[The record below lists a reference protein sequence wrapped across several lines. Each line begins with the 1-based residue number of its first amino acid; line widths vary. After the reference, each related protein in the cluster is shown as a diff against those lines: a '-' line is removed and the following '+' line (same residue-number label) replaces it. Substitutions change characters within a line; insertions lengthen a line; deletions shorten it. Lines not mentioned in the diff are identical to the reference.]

1 MKKLLSII
9 AILSLS
15 LTVWAKDY
23 NKAMTEAIDKMY
35 ESRTSQEY
43 LEMAN
48 VFDRIGSAEQDK
60 WLPYYYSAFCYTML
74 STNTKEPGSIDE
86 YLDKADEYLA
96 TAERLNGDQVEVLAM
111 KGFTAMLRISVDPGT
126 RGQEYSMKSVG
137 FLQQAM
143 QIDNRNP
150 RVVLMLGQMQ
160 YGTAQFFGSGTTEA
174 CEMFNTALALF
185 KEQENQD
192 LGLNPRWG
200 KSQVE
205 SMLTK
210 CEG

>member
-35 ESRTSQEY
+35 QARTSQEY
-43 LEMAN
+43 LEVAN
-48 VFDRIGSAEQDK
+48 VFDRIGSAEQDE

-74 STNTKEPGSIDE
+74 STNTKEAGLIDE
-86 YLDKADEYLA
+86 FLDKADEYLA
-96 TAERLNGDQVEVLAM
+96 TAEQRKGDKVEVLAM
-111 KGFTAMLRISVDPGT
+111 KGFTAMLRISVDPAT
-126 RGQEYSMKSVG
+126 RGQEYSMKSIG

-143 QIDNRNP
+143 QIDNKNP

-160 YGTAQFFGSGTTEA
+160 YGTAQFFGSGTSEA
-174 CEMFNTALALF
+174 CEMFNTALELF
-185 KEQENQD
+185 ITEESQD
-192 LGLNPRWG
+192 LGLNPSWG